1 LAYTVEI
8 RPAALEFIQQLTPKH
23 RRQVTSKIEALKN
36 DPRPANAEPL
46 RGYPQFLRIRSGAYR
61 IVYTINDQ
69 VLLVTVITVGNR
81 QDIYDRLRRMF
92 ER

>member
-1 LAYTVEI
+1 MAYTVEI
-8 RPAALEFIQQLTPKH
+8 RPAALEFIQQLTPKY

-36 DPRPANAEPL
+36 DPRPANAEQL
-46 RGYPQFLRIRSGAYR
+46 RGYPQFLRIRSGNYR